1 VDGVGGAADA
11 GDVAVSRESRDDGA
25 VDDAV
30 PDDVAVDD
38 AAVDDAVKVG
48 RRSPGEKTEG
58 PGAPEP
64 ELGGGG
70 AMIEPPGTAGDACL
84 GAADPVAAASSES
97 EASLFADG
105 LNQLVVAAMACL
117 TAWRPLSSTPLA
129 VETRP
134 SEWPS
139 LSFGSAADPSLA
151 ASDSV
156 TRCAGPF
163 FLPISSAGNGTRLD
177 ESSAAPPLWCDEA
190 PFEVVASSDITSFSV
205 TASGALTS
213 GSMSRPGGATI
224 RGDSGARPAS
234 STQSSSVPKLVVPL
248 CTFSRDYPTTGNLPF
263 LSSPLNEI

>member
-1 VDGVGGAADA
+1 MRRLRLPPALRPWKADVTEFASPAAAPPTAAAAPAAEKPWPPGELAPGPDGRGVPGPVPDGPTPGVDGGVPGPPGRVPVAAALNEVGADDGPECGRTSRHSDDAPPGPVCREDVDCVGGAADA

-30 PDDVAVDD
+30 PGDAVPDDAVPDDAVPDDV
-38 AAVDDAVKVG
+38 AVDDAVKVG

-84 GAADPVAAASSES
+84 GAADPVVAASSES

-134 SEWPS
+134 SE
-139 LSFGSAADPSLA
+139 
-151 ASDSV
+151 
-156 TRCAGPF
+156 
-163 FLPISSAGNGTRLD
+163 
-177 ESSAAPPLWCDEA
+177 
-190 PFEVVASSDITSFSV
+190 
-205 TASGALTS
+205 
-213 GSMSRPGGATI
+213 
-224 RGDSGARPAS
+224 
-234 STQSSSVPKLVVPL
+234 
-248 CTFSRDYPTTGNLPF
+248 
-263 LSSPLNEI
+263 

>member
-1 VDGVGGAADA
+1 VDG

-30 PDDVAVDD
+30 PDDAVPDD
-38 AAVDDAVKVG
+38 AVPDDAVPDDAVPDDAVPDDVAVDDAVKVG

-84 GAADPVAAASSES
+84 GAADPVVAASSES

-134 SEWPS
+134 SE
-139 LSFGSAADPSLA
+139 
-151 ASDSV
+151 
-156 TRCAGPF
+156 
-163 FLPISSAGNGTRLD
+163 
-177 ESSAAPPLWCDEA
+177 
-190 PFEVVASSDITSFSV
+190 
-205 TASGALTS
+205 
-213 GSMSRPGGATI
+213 
-224 RGDSGARPAS
+224 
-234 STQSSSVPKLVVPL
+234 
-248 CTFSRDYPTTGNLPF
+248 
-263 LSSPLNEI
+263 

>member
-1 VDGVGGAADA
+1 VPVAAALNEVGADDGPEGGRTSRHSDDAPPGPVCREDEDVDGVGGVADA

-38 AAVDDAVKVG
+38 AVKVG

-64 ELGGGG
+64 ELDDGG

-84 GAADPVAAASSES
+84 GAADPVVAASSES

-134 SEWPS
+134 SE
-139 LSFGSAADPSLA
+139 
-151 ASDSV
+151 
-156 TRCAGPF
+156 
-163 FLPISSAGNGTRLD
+163 
-177 ESSAAPPLWCDEA
+177 
-190 PFEVVASSDITSFSV
+190 
-205 TASGALTS
+205 
-213 GSMSRPGGATI
+213 
-224 RGDSGARPAS
+224 
-234 STQSSSVPKLVVPL
+234 
-248 CTFSRDYPTTGNLPF
+248 
-263 LSSPLNEI
+263 